1 MSKPFKYSKKY
12 VNSLTD
18 YELRKLSDENL
29 YKLQK
34 LYKIHPCGIC
44 DAYTPKEIA
53 SIINKNYKSGRS
65 KRKKSKS
72 KRSKSKSK
80 RRTGRHRSMKLRRRK
95 S

>member
-65 KRKKSKS
+65 KKKKSKS
-72 KRSKSKSK
+72 KRSK
-80 RRTGRHRSMKLRRRK
+80 RHRSMRLRRRK

>member
-1 MSKPFKYSKKY
+1 MSKPFKYSKQF

-34 LYKIHPCGIC
+34 LYKIFPCGIC

-53 SIINKNYKSGRS
+53 RIINSQYKTGRHKRKKKS
-65 KRKKSKS
+65 KRK
-72 KRSKSKSK
+72 KSKSK
-80 RRTGRHRSMKLRRRK
+80 RRTGRHRNMMRRRGR

>member
-18 YELRKLSDENL
+18 YELRKLSDEHL

-34 LYKIHPCGIC
+34 LYKIHQQPL
-44 DAYTPKEIA
+44 APLPYTPKEIA
-53 SIINKNYKSGRS
+53 SIINSQYKTGRHKRKKS

-72 KRSKSKSK
+72 KR
-80 RRTGRHRSMKLRRRK
+80 RTGRRRSMMRRRIR